1 VNFLQVGKMDGLV
14 AKPPE
19 DDGERELRRQKE
31 ENRVLMQRLE
41 TLERQ
46 LAAQN
51 AELVHLREKVPEL
64 EEHISRLTPLIP
76 MVAPNLAAL
85 HAPAAGPVAFS
96 AGGDGG
102 MVRPPWASDVGGEAG
117 RDVDRDEP
125 IDGPEQKGRSERRPR
140 AAHALEGAPCIC
152 LHARAV
158 PFWSLHLSLMPP
170 RKLTPAQSAHRG
182 RPKGSY
188 APAKLCQHQI
198 LRSKCPECRVDRC
211 ANTCE
216 PEVGACFGAAHTSA
230 PFILQAPDRCRAALG
245 YVRNAATGVRRSA
258 RTSGHSACAKSAA

>member
-1 VNFLQVGKMDGLV
+1 ME
-14 AKPPE
+14 KPPE

-85 HAPAAGPVAFS
+85 LSPAAGPVAFS
-96 AGGDGG
+96 AGGEGG

-117 RDVDRDEP
+117 RDVDRDDEA
-125 IDGPEQKGRSERRPR
+125 IDSPEKKGRSEPRPR
-140 AAHALEGAPCIC
+140 AAHALEGAPCSC
-152 LHARAV
+152 LHAHVRAV
-158 PFWSLHLSLMPP
+158 PFWSLHLSLMPE
-170 RKLTPAQSAHRG
+170 A
-182 RPKGSY
+182 
-188 APAKLCQHQI
+188 
-198 LRSKCPECRVDRC
+198 
-211 ANTCE
+211 
-216 PEVGACFGAAHTSA
+216 
-230 PFILQAPDRCRAALG
+230 
-245 YVRNAATGVRRSA
+245 
-258 RTSGHSACAKSAA
+258 

>member
-1 VNFLQVGKMDGLV
+1 ME
-14 AKPPE
+14 KPPE

-85 HAPAAGPVAFS
+85 HAPAAGPVGFS

-117 RDVDRDEP
+117 RDVDRDDESM
-125 IDGPEQKGRSERRPR
+125 DGPEKKGRSERRLRSRRSAVHLPACACAR
-140 AAHALEGAPCIC
+140 RPLLVIAPLFDACG
-152 LHARAV
+152 
-158 PFWSLHLSLMPP
+158 LSP
-170 RKLTPAQSAHRG
+170 RKLTQSAHRG

-188 APAKLCQHQI
+188 APAKMCQHQI

-211 ANTCE
+211 ANTRE
-216 PEVGACFGAAHTSA
+216 PEVGACFCAAHTSA
-230 PFILQAPDRCRAALG
+230 PFCILQAPDSGRAALG